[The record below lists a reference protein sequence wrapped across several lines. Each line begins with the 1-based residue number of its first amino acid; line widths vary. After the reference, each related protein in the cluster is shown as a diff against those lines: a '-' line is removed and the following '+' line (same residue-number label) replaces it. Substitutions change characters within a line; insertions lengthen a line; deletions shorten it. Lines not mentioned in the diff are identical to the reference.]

1 MKAKSFLFSVLF
13 LAAILVGC
21 EQPQTKPEGEANSYI
36 TVSVKSSMAS
46 RAATDG
52 GYIEGKD
59 AENAI
64 TSIDFYFFATTG
76 EPFKFNS
83 PVTAGSTSGYSN
95 LYIVEPGQITTST
108 NKNVEEVVNVTLAL
122 QHNLGDYPG
131 SVVAIVNG
139 TQRFENLP
147 IEEFRTHTFNSY
159 KTTNGFLMSNSVYMG
174 EDGKEVFQTYVTPE
188 NFSVTAA
195 AAQDNPIEIYVERS
209 AVRVEVAQKGTET
222 KFDTGYDFIDKSSSL
237 ATSTDVYAKIT
248 GWDIVTVPTHA
259 YTVKKI
265 DTSWGEEINGF
276 KWNKPADFRS
286 YWADAQWTNEGQIN
300 KAFKYNQLTNAV
312 GLGNYD
318 YTMENTTLP
327 EYVATPTGVHDQVAS
342 KTNITKAL
350 IAADLVDAAG
360 NSVQIATW
368 YGSDYTI
375 EGLKV
380 AVANSL
386 KEKMFYYNS
395 ENKWVSIDPT
405 QIKIV
410 QGSGLKDEEKSY
422 EVYFQLTE
430 EARKHAWAKDNL
442 GGEGILDSLEQQ
454 YIRQN
459 VEVAKVWNGKTYYI
473 VDIQHLGVTEMNGET
488 YLPAYYGTVRNH
500 AYQITFSAVKG
511 LGTPVYDPGAIIPEP
526 VKPDDTESFIEAKI
540 NVLSWHLIKQDVT
553 LQ

>member
-21 EQPQTKPEGEANSYI
+21 EQPQTQPEGEANSYI

-52 GYIEGKD
+52 GYIEGID
-59 AENAI
+59 AENDI
-64 TSIDFYFFATTG
+64 NSIDFYFFATTG

-95 LYIVEPGQITTST
+95 LYTVGPGQISQQTG
-108 NKNVEEVVNVTLAL
+108 NVEEVAKVTLAL

-131 SVVAIVNG
+131 SVIAIVNG

-147 IEEFRTHTFNSY
+147 IEAFRVHTFNSY
-159 KTTNGFLMSNSVYMG
+159 ATKHGFLMSNSVYVDTING
-174 EDGKEVFQTYVTPE
+174 QPTEVFQTKVTPK
-188 NFSVTAA
+188 NFSVTRDSAER
-195 AAQDNPIEIYVERS
+195 NPIEIYVERT
-209 AVRVEVAQKGTET
+209 AVRVEVAQGGTAVD
-222 KFDTGYDFIDKSSSL
+222 KYDTGYKF
-237 ATSTDVYAKIT
+237 ATKEVYAKIT
-248 GWDIVTVPTHA
+248 GWDIVTVPNHA
-259 YTVKKI
+259 YTVKRIDPLWGKI
-265 DTSWGEEINGF
+265 INSF
-276 KWNKPADFRS
+276 EWNKPSEYRCF
-286 YWADAQWTNEGQIN
+286 WADAQFPADSIL
-300 KAFKYNQLTNAV
+300 KSFKYTDLQNEV
-312 GLGNYD
+312 GLYKYD
-318 YTMENTTLP
+318 YCLENTTLP
-327 EYVATPTGVHDQVAS
+327 KYVAVNGVHDQVAS
-342 KTNITKAL
+342 RTNITKVV
-350 IAADLVDAAG
+350 IAANLVDAAG
-360 NSVQIATW
+360 ASVQIATW

-375 EGLKV
+375 EDLKV
-380 AVANSL
+380 AVAESL

-395 ENKWVSIDPT
+395 ENKWVSINPT

-459 VEVAKVWNGKTYYI
+459 VEVAKVWNGKAYYI

-511 LGTPVYDPGAIIPEP
+511 LGTPVYDPEAIIPEP

>member
-21 EQPQTKPEGEANSYI
+21 EQPQTQTEGEANSYI

-52 GYIEGKD
+52 GYIEGVD

-95 LYIVEPGQITTST
+95 LYTVGPGQISQQTG
-108 NKNVEEVVNVTLAL
+108 NIEEVANVTLAL

-159 KTTNGFLMSNSVYMG
+159 KTTNGFLMSNSVYMDK
-174 EDGKEVFQTYVTPE
+174 DGKEVFQTYVTPD
-188 NFSVTAA
+188 NFSVTKEAA
-195 AAQDNPIEIYVERS
+195 KANPINIFVERS
-209 AVRVEVAQKGTET
+209 AVRVEVAQKGTEAM
-222 KFDTGYDFIDKSSSL
+222 FDTGYDFIDKSSSL

-259 YTVKKI
+259 YTVKRI
-265 DTSWGEEINGF
+265 DTSWGNLINGF
-276 KWNKPADFRS
+276 EWNKPDHFRS
-286 YWADAQWTNEGQIN
+286 YWADAPWIASEIN
-300 KAFKYNQLTNAV
+300 KQFTYSQLTNEV
-312 GLGNYD
+312 GLEKYD
-318 YTMENTTLP
+318 YCLENTTTP
-327 EYVATPTGVHDQVAS
+327 EYAEVNGVHDQVKS
-342 KTNITKAL
+342 KTNITKAV
-350 IAADLVDAAG
+350 IAADLVDANG
-360 NSVQIATW
+360 NSVQIASW
-368 YGSDYTI
+368 YGQDYTI
-375 EGLKV
+375 EGLKT

-386 KEKMFYYNS
+386 ADKMYYGADGG
-395 ENKWVSIDPT
+395 WHSIKPE

-410 QGSGLKDEEKSY
+410 QGSGLDGEEKSY
-422 EVYFQLTE
+422 EVYFQLTDD
-430 EARKHAWAKDNL
+430 ATNNYNWAEDADGNV
-442 GGEGILDSLEQQ
+442 GISSSGEQA
-454 YIRQN
+454 YIRNN
-459 VEVAKVWNGKTYYI
+459 VEVAKIWNGKAYYI
-473 VDIQHLGVTEMNGET
+473 VDIQHLGLQEMEGTT
-488 YLPAYYGTVRNH
+488 YLEAYYGTVRNH

-511 LGTPVYDPGAIIPEP
+511 LGTPVYDPEATIPEP

>member
-52 GYIEGKD
+52 GYIEGTD

-95 LYIVEPGQITTST
+95 LYTVGPDQITPST
-108 NKNVEEVVNVTLAL
+108 GNVEEVANVTLAL

-159 KTTNGFLMSNSVYMG
+159 ATTNGFLMSNSVYMDA
-174 EDGKEVFQTYVTPE
+174 EGKEVFQTYVTPD
-188 NFSVTAA
+188 NFFLTQDAA
-195 AAQDNPIEIYVERS
+195 IAKPIDIYVERS
-209 AVRVEVAQKGTET
+209 AVRVEVAQGTNDA
-222 KFDTGYDFIDKSSSL
+222 KFDTGVLLFGSKK
-237 ATSTDVYAKIT
+237 VYAKIT
-248 GWDIVTVPTHA
+248 GWNIVTVPNHA
-259 YTVKKI
+259 YTVKRI
-265 DTSWGEEINGF
+265 DTNWEETINGF
-276 KWNKPADFRS
+276 KWNKPTDFRCF
-286 YWADAQWTNEGQIN
+286 WADAQFPADSIV
-300 KAFKYNQLTNAV
+300 KSFKYSDLTNPV
-312 GLGNYD
+312 GLGKYD
-318 YTMENTTLP
+318 YCLENTTLP
-327 EYVATPTGVHDQVAS
+327 IYTEVGGVHDQVAS
-342 KTNITKAL
+342 RTNTTKVV
-350 IAADLVDAAG
+350 IAADLVDDADAPVEVA
-360 NSVQIATW
+360 SW
-368 YGSDYTI
+368 YGKDYLLAD
-375 EGLKV
+375 LKT

-386 KEKMFYYNS
+386 KDKMFYG
-395 ENKWVSIDPT
+395 EGGGWHSIKPEH
-405 QIKIV
+405 IKLV
-410 QGSGLKDEEKSY
+410 QGSGLPGEEESY
-422 EVYFQLTE
+422 EIYFQLTDD
-430 EARKHAWAKDNL
+430 ATNNYNWAEDLDGNV
-442 GGEGILDSLEQQ
+442 GISSDKEQD
-454 YIRQN
+454 YIRDN
-459 VEVAKVWNGKTYYI
+459 VEVAKFWNGKSYYI
-473 VDIQHLGVTEMNGET
+473 VDIQHLGKQEMEGTT

-511 LGTPVYDPGAIIPEP
+511 LGTPVYDALKDIPEP
-526 VKPDDTESFIEAKI
+526 IKPDDTESFIEAQI
-540 NVLSWHLIKQDVT
+540 NVLSWHLIQQDVT